1 MAAKTPKLRRNAT
14 GKTKPKAI
22 GKANPTTPQDRTAP
36 GSINNMGT
44 NRSYAW
50 GGKQVKGAPSTR
62 STKGKPYG
70 S

>member
-1 MAAKTPKLRRNAT
+1 MAKTPRLRRQAT

-22 GKANPTTPQDRTAP
+22 GKANPQTPAD
-36 GSINNMGT
+36 
-44 NRSYAW
+44 RSYPW

-70 S
+70 SS